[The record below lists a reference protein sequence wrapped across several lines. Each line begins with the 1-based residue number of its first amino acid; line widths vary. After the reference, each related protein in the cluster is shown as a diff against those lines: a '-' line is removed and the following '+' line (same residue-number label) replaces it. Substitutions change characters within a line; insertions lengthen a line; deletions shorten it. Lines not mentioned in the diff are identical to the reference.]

1 MSTTAGIDIGAESIK
16 GVVLGRSGNGAV
28 EMLAAGTMPI
38 GDLGHMDDSQDKIL
52 AIGVKLKELVKTA
65 RLKGTSRR
73 MGASGKSTSIRYIQV
88 PPVPPWRLEML
99 VNYEV
104 NEKSGDKDAQ
114 TYDYHILDV
123 PEAGGQYTVMIGMLK
138 ESVATDL
145 LAVGKNS
152 GLGEVEIDLEAVAL
166 YNAYYHGHGFDSD
179 KTVLITDIGADDL
192 TILLCHNGGLYFAR
206 TVMGGGRRFTQ
217 VLADELKI
225 EVAEAEE
232 LKKSTAEISF
242 DLTPM
247 TGRTAARIP
256 RAGGGVLSSRAGTV
270 MMSRTGAG
278 ATAPRL
284 DLSATAPAAGASAT
298 QPSPKSESDL
308 NVPTLSLADSTLSDL
323 PEMPPSLDALEGKS
337 SDPQT
342 TLIGGSL
349 DLHAPSAEQPVAPPP
364 KSVQSQ
370 PTPTQGMPTGSGGI
384 MDLAEDR
391 RKRQMTGALVRE
403 AATLCAALENAV
415 LFSKQQTKSRD
426 IKIDRLYLTGGGSK
440 LKGLSEFM
448 GRRMR
453 VEVMPLEP
461 FRQVSLARLPE
472 EHQAALKA
480 EQHTMAV
487 ATGLALSDLQ
497 RGAFSFL
504 LWPDAVTQKK
514 KFWARGAYLYYAAAL
529 IVLSL
534 ALFLFAPYRNEQAL
548 QSNFVKAENAV
559 NDAQAKNQDLKKLA
573 DTDEENRNRL
583 KQIAD
588 NTLSGHYFLN
598 LLAELKSTARIN
610 DDLWLTQ
617 VSTNMP
623 QVIRNL
629 GEGGPVDKGAAIGGM
644 TGKKA
649 ALAAAGEGEPDTF
662 QTQRRVYLRGFV
674 RGDKDG
680 AVRIEKIR
688 DFLHRVVPYPD
699 DPENP
704 ANLFS
709 DVRPIWFSTDDYKQG
724 TRKIYLQDAQFI
736 RNKGVTQAQ
745 IWIYDK
751 ETGTA
756 VRHMVSIGQPKD
768 GWVEIAGPQMD
779 QAELMI
785 TGDAAATAGLSDGQK
800 VRIDGEDVKAEGRDA
815 KLKAVKLKLV
825 DNFWYLTEFVLE
837 AYTEG
842 TREQAP
848 VKKPVAANPRVKSVN
863 APAAPAA
870 PANPAPE
877 TAPAV
882 QVPAVQEPAPAVNP
896 FAPPAGQQV
905 PQPGLT
911 PAVPQPKVDPAA
923 PAGQAPAVPEVPKKK
938 KFTMPAQ
945 APDAAK

>member
-73 MGASGKSTSIRYIQV
+73 VGASGKSTSIRYIQV

-123 PEAGGQYTVMIGMLK
+123 PETGGQYTVMIGMLK
-138 ESVATDL
+138 ESVAADL
-145 LAVGKNS
+145 LSVGKNS

-166 YNAYYHGHGFDSD
+166 YNAYYHGHGFDPD
-179 KTVLITDIGADDL
+179 KTVLVADIGADDL
-192 TILLCHNGGLYFAR
+192 TILLCHNGGLFFAR

-225 EVAEAEE
+225 DVAEAEE
-232 LKKSTAEISF
+232 LKKTTAEISF

-247 TGRTAARIP
+247 TGRTARIP
-256 RAGGGVLSSRAGTV
+256 RPGGGVLSARGGTV
-270 MMSRTGAG
+270 MMSRTGPG
-278 ATAPRL
+278 ATARL
-284 DLSATAPAAGASAT
+284 DPAAAPAAGASAT
-298 QPSPKSESDL
+298 QPSPKQDSEMLSS
-308 NVPTLSLADSTLSDL
+308 TLSLGDSTLSDL
-323 PEMPPSLDALEGKS
+323 PEMPPSLEVLEGKT

-349 DLHAPSAEQPVAPPP
+349 DLHPPSADQPVPQPP
-364 KSVQSQ
+364 KPAQSQ

-415 LFSKQQTKSRD
+415 LFSKQQTKSRE

-448 GRRMR
+448 ARRMR

-461 FRQVSLARLPE
+461 FRQVSLMRLPE

-504 LWPDAVTQKK
+504 LWPEAVTQKK

-548 QSNFVKAENAV
+548 QANFEKAENAV
-559 NDAQAKNQDLKKLA
+559 NDAQAKNQELKKLA
-573 DTDEENRNRL
+573 DNDEENRNRL

-610 DDLWLTQ
+610 DDVWLTQ

-629 GEGGPVDKGAAIGGM
+629 GEGGPAEKGAGLAGLG
-644 TGKKA
+644 GKKA
-649 ALAAAGEGEPDTF
+649 ALAAAAEGGEPDTF

-688 DFLHRVVPYPD
+688 DFLHRIVPYPD

-704 ANLFS
+704 ANLFK

-724 TRKIYLQDAQFI
+724 TRKIYLQDAQFN
-736 RNKGVTQAQ
+736 RLKGSTQSQ

-756 VRHMVSIGQPKD
+756 VHRMVSIGQPKD

-785 TGDAAATAGLSDGQK
+785 TGDVAAMGNMTDGQK
-800 VRIDGEDVKAEGRDA
+800 LRIDGEDVKAEGRDM

-825 DNFWYLTEFVLE
+825 ENFWYLTEFVLE

-848 VKKPVAANPRVKSVN
+848 AKKPAATPRGKGVN

-870 PANPAPE
+870 PAPEAAPVH
-877 TAPAV
+877 APAV
-882 QVPAVQEPAPAVNP
+882 QAPAVQEPAPAVNP
-896 FAPPAGQQV
+896 FAPPTA
-905 PQPGLT
+905 QPAQPIA
-911 PAVPQPKVDPAA
+911 PAVPQAKVDQAA
-923 PAGQAPAVPEVPKKK
+923 PAPAVPDLPKKK